1 MPCTRTPVSA
11 VRPPRDIHFGVQ
23 QIMWRS
29 CPPLV
34 PPPCGRLPL
43 RPPSAAAATRCGRR
57 AVLYLCDLIA
67 KKLGNVQAAAV
78 GRQGNAPWLAEAGR
92 DGLLCPRGECE
103 LPSTKPQAVSLCSHP
118 PTSSYSISV
127 GIDACVLTHDLA
139 ATPA

>member
-1 MPCTRTPVSA
+1 MEERAADAMHARACVSA

-92 DGLLCPRGECE
+92 DGLLCHQPNRRQSA
-103 LPSTKPQAVSLCSHP
+103 LLSHP

-127 GIDACVLTHDLA
+127 GIDACVLTHDPA